1 MTDRAEKKSLVT
13 SMAQRYDMGSAE
25 FVNTIKATCLP
36 SNASDAQFASFLMV
50 AKEYNLNP
58 LTKEIYAFPSKGG
71 IQPIVSIDGW
81 MKMIN
86 SHPDF
91 DGLEFK
97 DQFDDGKL
105 VAVTAKIYR
114 KDRSH
119 PVEVTEYMSECK
131 RNTDPWKQW
140 PARMLRHKATIQA
153 ARYAFSFSGIMEQD
167 EFDRMPAA
175 EKDITPP
182 APEGKGVSGL
192 KSKVIDQEPVEVVDE
207 ETGEVISEVKDE
219 AGNAPSLDEA
229 PF

>member
-1 MTDRAEKKSLVT
+1 MTDRSEKKSLVT
-13 SMAQRYDMGSAE
+13 SMAQRYDMGIAE
-25 FVNTIKATCLP
+25 FANTIKATCLP
-36 SNASDAQFASFLMV
+36 GKASEAEFASFLMV

-58 LTKEIYAFPSKGG
+58 LTKEIYAFPSRGG

-86 SHPDF
+86 THPEF

-105 VAVTAKIYR
+105 VAVTARIYR
-114 KDRSH
+114 KDRKH
-119 PVEVTEYMSECK
+119 PVEVTEYMAECK

-140 PARMLRHKATIQA
+140 PARMLRHKAVIQA

-167 EFDRMPAA
+167 EYDRMPAT
-175 EKDITPP
+175 EKDITP
-182 APEGKGVSGL
+182 AEPEGKGVSGL
-192 KSKVIDQEPVEVVDE
+192 KAKIIEQEPVEVIDE
-207 ETGEVISEVKDE
+207 ETGEILEGEKDE
-219 AGNAPSLDEA
+219 ASSNPSLEEA